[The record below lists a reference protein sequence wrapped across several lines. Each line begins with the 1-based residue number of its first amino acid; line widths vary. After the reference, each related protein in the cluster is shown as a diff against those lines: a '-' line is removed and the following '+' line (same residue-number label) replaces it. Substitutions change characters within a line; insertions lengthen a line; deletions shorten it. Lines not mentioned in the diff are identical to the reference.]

1 MSNTVADGVA
11 SPGFLFVSNNFLYD
25 FPGLIGACSGVSGAV
40 TIAEVV
46 TVESSEEVTGIV
58 DFSATV
64 ALVAA
69 LLI

>member
-1 MSNTVADGVA
+1 MFFGVA
-11 SPGFLFVSNNFLYD
+11 SPGFLLVSNNFLFV
-25 FPGLIGACSGVSGAV
+25 FPGLIGACSGVSAV
-40 TIAEVV
+40 VKIAEVV

-58 DFSATV
+58 DFLGTV